1 MTFREVGYSVLD
13 KLVGLIKS
21 RPPSLVS
28 KANNSRSLSL
38 GGALPVSAGMN

>member
-1 MTFREVGYSVLD
+1 MTFREAGYSVVD
-13 KLVGLIKS
+13 RPVELIK
-21 RPPSLVS
+21 PIPQSLAG